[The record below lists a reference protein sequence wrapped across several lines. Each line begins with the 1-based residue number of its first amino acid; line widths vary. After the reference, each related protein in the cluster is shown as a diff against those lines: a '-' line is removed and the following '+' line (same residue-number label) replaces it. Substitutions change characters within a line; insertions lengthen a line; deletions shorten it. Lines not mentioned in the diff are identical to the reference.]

1 MKFKSYL
8 LAAAL
13 LLGGAGAAAVGTSV
27 TLAADEPA
35 KVDALAEGQVF
46 KITGTLKNY
55 PDVRWGSDTVTD
67 VGNLAL
73 DQTYVE
79 TTDNDQ
85 EFTIYYAD
93 VVLAVGDQ
101 FKIVVETTN
110 ADGAKSIDW
119 VSSTCSVLPGIT
131 GGENLNFVVQEA
143 GRYRIGIHESANS
156 SWGYGSF
163 TDGVPQYNPYRIEK
177 LPDASKFT
185 VTYIGPDGN
194 EVLTDVAHEGVE
206 YATTWFLIDGYVNV
220 QWYVDEDRTEPYAAQ
235 ILTEDTILYG
245 KGDVAPED
253 RVIYYEGDKT
263 YFHAWHD
270 QFSEGTAW
278 PGLPIAE
285 NSEIVTRKWDTEA
298 TVYKITIPG
307 EYLADKIIFNNPDT
321 GFQTG
326 NLDIVDVEGLA
337 VYDDNGYNNVKS
349 AALEF
354 ITMFDTLRQDGNIC
368 YLLSEE
374 NKADLETIVEGY
386 NSLPEGAHALIDG
399 VEDIGAARDDDKDG
413 VMTPAYCTIGETMN
427 YLLINSGVDVTTTAG
442 FIESFEKNASDWIA
456 IVSIAAVSVAAAGLF
471 FFIRKKKSAK

>member
-55 PDVRWGSDTVTD
+55 PDVRWGGPGVTD
-67 VGNLAL
+67 VGNLVL
-73 DQTYVE
+73 DQTYIE
-79 TTDNDQ
+79 TTDNGEQ
-85 EFTIYYAD
+85 FKIYYAD
-93 VVLAVGDQ
+93 VVLAVGDE
-101 FKIVVETTN
+101 FKIVVETTG
-110 ADGAKSIDW
+110 ADGAKSIEW
-119 VSSTCSVLPGIT
+119 VSSTCSLLPGLT
-131 GGENLNFVVQEA
+131 GGDNANFVVQEA
-143 GRYRIGIHESANS
+143 GSYRIGIHESAGPN
-156 SWGYGSF
+156 WGYGNWNN
-163 TDGVPQYNPYRIEK
+163 GVPQYNPYRLEK
-177 LPDASKFT
+177 LPDVSEFT
-185 VTYIGPDGN
+185 VTFIGPDGT
-194 EVLTDVAHEGVE
+194 EVHTDTAHEGVE
-206 YATTWFLIDGYVNV
+206 YATKWFLVDGYINV
-220 QWYVDEDRTEPYAAQ
+220 QWYIDEDRTEPYVSQ
-235 ILTEDTILYG
+235 ILTEDTTLYG

-270 QFSEGTAW
+270 SFSEGTAW

-307 EYLADKIIFNNPDT
+307 EYLADKIIFNDPDT
-321 GFQTG
+321 ELQTE
-326 NLDIVDVEGLA
+326 NLDIVDVEGPA

-354 ITMFDTLRQDGNIC
+354 ITVFDTIRKDGDIC
-368 YLLSEE
+368 YLLNDE
-374 NKADLETIVEGY
+374 NKADLEALVEGY
-386 NSLPEGAHALIDG
+386 NSLPEGTHALIDG
-399 VEDIGAARDDDKDG
+399 VEDLGAARDDDKDG
-413 VMTPAYCTIGETMN
+413 VLTPAYCTIGETMN
-427 YLLINSGVDVTTTAG
+427 YLLINSGVDVTTPAG
-442 FIESFEKNASDWIA
+442 FIESFQKNASDWIA